1 MAQAK
6 QSPFQA
12 CDWDPCRDLV
22 EWQTTPQHVSNFE
35 SVQKPVSVCMD
46 WKRVHVLPYWDGL
59 GLIEPLQLIE
69 L

>member
-35 SVQKPVSVCMD
+35 SVKNLSVFVWIGNVFKYYLIGM
-46 WKRVHVLPYWDGL
+46 GL
-59 GLIEPLQLIE
+59 D
-69 L
+69 